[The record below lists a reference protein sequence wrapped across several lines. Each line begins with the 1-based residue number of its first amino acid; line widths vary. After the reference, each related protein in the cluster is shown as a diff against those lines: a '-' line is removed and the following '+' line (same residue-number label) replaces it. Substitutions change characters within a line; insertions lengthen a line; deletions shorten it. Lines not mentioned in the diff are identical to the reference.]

1 MICLGLDIGSTTIKG
16 AVLDLQRR
24 EVRSI
29 VKTAFPQPL
38 RGLPAG
44 NFEVDPNA
52 ILAVAE
58 RMLTNLLQKAPEAE
72 AIFCSG
78 QMGGVIVVDEAGAA
92 LTNYLSWRDQR
103 TLQSLGPAG
112 TTLDAIRA
120 RWTGSELADLGQE
133 LQAGSAM
140 SLLFWL
146 AQQDRLP
153 PRAMPATVAD
163 FVIGQLCHTAPQMDP
178 TQAIGLLDLN
188 LRTWH
193 SQALHSL
200 GLGHLR
206 WPQLTETRNPVG
218 HLSAGGRQIPCHASF
233 GDQQTALK
241 GAGVTRQELSINIST
256 GSQVSRRTAKFEPG
270 PYQTRYYFDGDFL
283 NTITH
288 LPAGRSLDVLF
299 DLLTE
304 LARAED
310 LALKKAWQFIARSA
324 ANANGGGLNIDLTF
338 FAGPLGERGR
348 LEGITTENLTVGNL
362 FHAAFCNMA
371 DNYACCADRLCPE
384 RVGLGL
390 ALSGGLTRSV
400 PILRQLIQERF
411 AMPLRESVV
420 AEETLLGLL
429 EIARE
434 VYLPG

>member
-29 VKTAFPQPL
+29 IKKAFPQPL

-44 NFEVDPNA
+44 HFEVDPNA
-52 ILAVAE
+52 ILAVVE
-58 RMLTNLLQKAPEAE
+58 GVLTSLLREAPSTE

-103 TLQSLGPAG
+103 TLHSLGPAG
-112 TTLDAIRA
+112 TMLDAIRA
-120 RWTGSELADLGQE
+120 LWTGAELADLGQE
-133 LQAGSAM
+133 LQAGSAT

-146 AQQDRLP
+146 AQQDQLP
-153 PRAMPATVAD
+153 FQAIPATVAD
-163 FVIGQLCHTAPQMDP
+163 FVIGRLCGAAPQMDP

-188 LRTWH
+188 SRTWH
-193 SQALHSL
+193 SQAFHSL
-200 GLGHLR
+200 GLGQLR
-206 WPQLTETRNPVG
+206 WPQLADTRTPVG
-218 HLSAGGRQIPCHASF
+218 HLSVGSRQIPCHASF

-256 GSQVSRRTAKFEPG
+256 GSQVSRRTAKYEPG

-299 DLLTE
+299 NLLTE
-304 LARAED
+304 LARAD
-310 LALKKAWQFIARSA
+310 GQVLTDPWKLIARST
-324 ANANGGGLNIDLTF
+324 ANANGGGLSIDLTF

-362 FHAAFCNMA
+362 FHAAFRNMA
-371 DNYACCADRLCPE
+371 DNYAGCADRLCPE
-384 RVGLGL
+384 RAGLRL

-400 PILRQLIQERF
+400 PILRQLIQDRF

-420 AEETLLGLL
+420 TEETLLGLL
-429 EIARE
+429 AIARE
-434 VYLPG
+434 VYFQS